1 MKNTAT
7 ITFTDFLK
15 TFPRVNLPVVL
26 TEEAQSV
33 FSKENTPL
41 SKSMIEEF
49 IVPID
54 EEIDEFTEYI
64 PCFRIPKTGNF
75 NAIVFWKAGLMN
87 YQYIL
92 ATFDKKGKLIEK
104 KSIAGTEVKND
115 SLLRTVATIKE
126 DWTIPTVIGVASIDR
141 TTKYDPATSL
151 TSTLQLNLN
160 GTISTID

>member
-1 MKNTAT
+1 MKKIAT

-15 TFPRVNLPVVL
+15 VFPRVKLPVVL

-33 FSKENTPL
+33 FSKENQPL
-41 SKSMIEEF
+41 SKLMIEKF

-64 PCFRIPKTGNF
+64 PCFRIPKTGKF

-92 ATFDKKGKLIEK
+92 ATFDKKGKLIDK
-104 KSIAGTEVKND
+104 KTIAGTEVKND

-126 DWTIPTVIGVASIDR
+126 DWTIPAVVGVAAVSND
-141 TTKYDPATSL
+141 TKYDPATTL
-151 TSTLQLNLN
+151 TSAFELDTD
-160 GTISTID
+160 GTILVVD